1 MNYIIKLSKIIILI
15 SFTFNALSDEIQIQ
29 STDMDIKNDGN
40 LIIANNAEI
49 TVSLEKIKI
58 LSKIANYEKTTN
70 LLTFKENVIFND
82 EKNEIV
88 IEGNLIKYE
97 KNKDLIY
104 SEGKTK
110 LKIEN
115 EYKVNSNNIYYDR
128 SSSII
133 YSSEE
138 TLIEDSDNNFYIL
151 KDGFKFEIVNE
162 IIKSKKS
169 IIIDKNNNKYVF
181 ENLILNLK
189 INEIVGKELE
199 VQFEK
204 SYFGNKDNDPLL
216 KGRSSYSNEDE
227 LKVYKAVFSTC
238 NVENKSCRG
247 WELNSDEFKHDK
259 VKKIFEYKNTWLK
272 IFDYKVLFTPYFNH
286 PDPSVKRKSGFLAP
300 SYSTSESLGIAFNV
314 PYFKVLSK
322 DKDITFNPRLYA
334 DKSFLL
340 QNEYRQAL
348 KNSEVIS
355 DFSFLIGEAG
365 TKGHFFYNQVG
376 NINENLNFE
385 LNLQGV
391 EGDNYLKNHK
401 LIDTSNLISDDNLLV
416 SNLDLNWTFTDS
428 NLNTSVRV
436 FEDLSRSHNDRFQYI
451 FPSFNFSK
459 KIKIPESYNGKFM
472 FNSYGYNKH
481 YDTNTYESVIT
492 NDFLFSSNQYVNKK
506 GLVSNYNIFL
516 KNPSSYSSNSSNFKE
531 NESYDLFTTLK
542 LDSSLPLSKQVKS
555 YTHFL
560 RPKVSLRY
568 SPNGNSNISSKDV
581 LLNYD
586 NVFSL
591 NRIGVSDQVEGG
603 DSLSMGLEFKRIDED
618 GSDIIDFKIA
628 NVLKSKENIKL
639 PTKSKLNKTRSDLFG
654 SIGYNLNN
662 NLKIGYDFSYD
673 RDLDHSNLN
682 GLNVDFNLNNI
693 FTNFYYYSTDNDLG
707 LSETISNSTIINFND
722 ENSLE
727 FNTTKDLIDDFT
739 EYNNLIYSYVTDCI
753 SINLNY
759 NKSYYRDGNLKP
771 NESLSFLVKIIPFTE
786 LGVPNLQTFINKK

>member
-1 MNYIIKLSKIIILI
+1 MNYIIKFAKIIILI
-15 SFTFNALSDEIQIQ
+15 SFCFNALSDEIQIQ

-40 LIIANNAEI
+40 FIIANNAEI
-49 TVSLEKIKI
+49 TVPLEKIKI

-104 SEGKTK
+104 SDGKTK

-138 TLIEDSDNNFYIL
+138 TLIEDNDNNFYIL

-189 INEIVGKELE
+189 INEIVGKELK
-199 VQFEK
+199 VKFEK
-204 SYFGNKDNDPLL
+204 SFFGNKDNDPQL
-216 KGRSSYSNEDE
+216 KGRSSYSNDDE

-238 NVENKSCRG
+238 NIENKNCRG

-259 VKKIFEYKNTWLK
+259 VKKIFEYKNSWLK
-272 IFDYKVLFTPYFNH
+272 ILDYKVFFTPYFNH

-300 SYSTSESLGIAFNV
+300 SYSTSESLGIKFNI

-348 KNSEVIS
+348 KNSEILS
-355 DFSFLIGEAG
+355 DFSFLIGDAG
-365 TKGHFFYNQVG
+365 TKGHFFYNQIG
-376 NINENLNFE
+376 KINENLNFE
-385 LNLQGV
+385 LNMQSV
-391 EGDNYLKNHK
+391 KGDNYLKNHK
-401 LIDTSNLISDDNLLV
+401 LLETSSLLNDDNLLV
-416 SNLDLNWTFTDS
+416 SNLDLDWTFTDS
-428 NLNTSVRV
+428 SLNTSLRV
-436 FEDLSRSHNDRFQYI
+436 FEDLSRNYNDRYQYV
-451 FPSFNFSK
+451 FPDFNFIK
-459 KIKIPESYNGKFM
+459 NIKIPDNYNGKFT

-492 NDFLFSSNQYVNKK
+492 NDFLFSSNQYINTK
-506 GLVSNYNIFL
+506 GLAYNYNIFL
-516 KNPSSYSSNSSNFKE
+516 KNPSSYASNSSNFSE
-531 NESYDLFTTLK
+531 NENYDLYGTLK
-542 LDSSLPLSKQVKS
+542 LDGSMPLSKQVDN

-560 RPKVSLRY
+560 KPMASLRY
-568 SPNGNSNISSKDV
+568 SPNGNKDITSKDI
-581 LLNYD
+581 LLNYN

-603 DSLSMGLEFKRIDED
+603 DALSMGLEFKRTNID

-639 PTKSKLNKTRSDLFG
+639 PTKSKLNQTRSDIFG
-654 SIGYNLNN
+654 SLKYNLSN

-673 RDLDHSNLN
+673 RDLDHSNLD
-682 GLNVDFNLNNI
+682 GLYVDINLNNI
-693 FTNFYYYSTDNDLG
+693 FTDFYYYTTDNDLG
-707 LSETISNSTIINFND
+707 KNETISNNTVININD
-722 ENSLE
+722 ESSIK

-739 EYNNLIYSYVTDCI
+739 EYYGLMYSYITDCI
-753 SINLNY
+753 SINFNY
-759 NKSYYRDGNLKP
+759 NKSFYRDGNLKP
-771 NESLSFLVKIIPFTE
+771 NESLSFLIKIIPFTE
-786 LGVPNLQTFINKK
+786 LGVPNLGKLINK